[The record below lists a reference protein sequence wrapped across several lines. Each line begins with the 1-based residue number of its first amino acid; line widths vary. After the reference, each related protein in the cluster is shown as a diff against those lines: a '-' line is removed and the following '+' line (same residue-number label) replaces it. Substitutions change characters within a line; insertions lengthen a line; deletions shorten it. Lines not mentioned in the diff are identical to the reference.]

1 MTPGQLCVTIHYM
14 SRKVIIVLVIVIAGI
29 HGTIYGQSAERVDT
43 ILAADPLSVED
54 AAYLAVVSAGLMGPE
69 GEASEALSIIASR
82 IAEREHRDRFDDRDA
97 DSPVSLGEFAYL
109 MMLTHDITGG
119 FWYRRVP
126 GPRYAYREF
135 AHRRLVQGQ
144 SFALQQMSG
153 ERAMRIT
160 GRVLAMQEPRS

>member
-1 MTPGQLCVTIHYM
+1 MSKMVTI
-14 SRKVIIVLVIVIAGI
+14 ILVLVITGI
-29 HGTIYGQSAERVDT
+29 QGTVYGQSAERIDA
-43 ILAADPLSVED
+43 ILAAETLSVAD
-54 AAYLAVVSAGLMGPE
+54 AAFLAAVSAGLMDPE
-69 GEASEALSIIASR
+69 GDAAEALDVIASR
-82 IAEREHRDRFDDRDA
+82 AAEREHRDRFSGRDA

-109 MMLTHDITGG
+109 MMLTHDIAGG

-144 SFALQQMSG
+144 SFALQQLSG

-160 GRVLAMQEPRS
+160 GRVLAMREAES